1 MKYRLGL
8 GFKPRQ
14 LGSRVTVNLQC
25 SVSSNESFLLQLA
38 SLIKER
44 DGHRGTGGGGVWME
58 GRGGGNG
65 ERGGLEEKLS

>member
-14 LGSRVTVNLQC
+14 LGSRATVNLQC

-44 DGHRGTGGGGVWME
+44 DCHRGTGGWWGCGWREEGVAM
-58 GRGGGNG
+58 
-65 ERGGLEEKLS
+65 ERGEV

>member
-1 MKYRLGL
+1 MKYRLWL

-14 LGSRVTVNLQC
+14 LGSRATINLQC

-44 DGHRGTGGGGVWME
+44 DGRRGMGVGCRGREE
-58 GRGGGNG
+58 GVAL
-65 ERGGLEEKLS
+65 EREKV

>member
-44 DGHRGTGGGGVWME
+44 DGHRGTGGGGRCGWREE
-58 GRGGGNG
+58 GVAM
-65 ERGGLEEKLS
+65 ERGEV